1 MKNKY
6 WYFKKWGK
14 HKICGITH
22 GRLRPG
28 KDKFGIP
35 YVITL
40 DCNHSFYTNALLEWS
55 TTNETCPLCRI
66 PFNFLLTIFKDY
78 IIKK

>member
-1 MKNKY
+1 MKNKN

-14 HKICGITH
+14 DKICGITQS
-22 GRLRPG
+22 RLRPG
-28 KDKFGIP
+28 KDKYGIP

-55 TTNETCPLCRI
+55 SQNETCPMCRI
-66 PFNFLLTIFKDY
+66 PFNFLLTIFNDY